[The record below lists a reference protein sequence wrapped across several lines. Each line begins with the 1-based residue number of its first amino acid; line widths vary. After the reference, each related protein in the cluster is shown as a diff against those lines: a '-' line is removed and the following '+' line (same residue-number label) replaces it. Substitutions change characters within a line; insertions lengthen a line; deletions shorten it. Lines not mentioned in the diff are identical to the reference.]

1 MSGIVHCIEKA
12 LRGMTW
18 RPYGLRS
25 SETYPWRPV
34 VLLNTGVFGFE
45 RGTRGPTEREV
56 CEDTI
61 LPSRVWSARETG
73 PPRVRAKRRRGSEL
87 PSRIMFPSNR
97 PDFYVVTSY
106 RDVSLA

>member
-34 VLLNTGVFGFE
+34 VLLNTACSVSNAE
-45 RGTRGPTEREV
+45 PA
-56 CEDTI
+56 D
-61 LPSRVWSARETG
+61 
-73 PPRVRAKRRRGSEL
+73 PPRERCARTPSFRVECGVREKRGLRESVRNDGAVAS
-87 PSRIMFPSNR
+87 FR
-97 PDFYVVTSY
+97 PG
-106 RDVSLA
+106 

>member
-1 MSGIVHCIEKA
+1 MSGIVHCIENA

-34 VLLNTGVFGFE
+34 YLSIGTEVPVRETEVRSE
-45 RGTRGPTEREV
+45 RPERV

-61 LPSRVWSARETG
+61 LRSVEC
-73 PPRVRAKRRRGSEL
+73 E
-87 PSRIMFPSNR
+87 
-97 PDFYVVTSY
+97 
-106 RDVSLA
+106 